1 MKSELK
7 SKIIII
13 FLIIFATI
21 GGYNSLIYAD
31 EQKKSYEYDM
41 YENGSGKDIT
51 SDEAVKSEGDN
62 LKESDGTD
70 LFRTSNMGISQ
81 SGVDLIK
88 QFEGCRLTAY
98 KVTSSEKYYTI
109 GYGHYGSDV
118 YAGMTITQAQA
129 ESMLKSDLVRF
140 EGYVNTFL
148 NK

>member
-1 MKSELK
+1 MSCKGVKTKREVLRCTDFDSMMWFIK
-7 SKIIII
+7 
-13 FLIIFATI
+13 
-21 GGYNSLIYAD
+21 YNSLIYAD

-62 LKESDGTD
+62 LKEADGTD

-109 GYGHYGSDV
+109 GYGHYGADGKMKNV
-118 YAGMTITQAQA
+118 LI
-129 ESMLKSDLVRF
+129 
-140 EGYVNTFL
+140 
-148 NK
+148 